1 MKQVALYYFNKPNN
15 IESWSLG
22 PTQELAY
29 DINAVNKLLS
39 QEVIEANAEWLLLW
53 DYKLGKPDEKL
64 ISQLTDENVDVWH
77 CGLKTGVADLPDALN
92 YIDPTWMYNCNAD
105 IKILHSSFR
114 LSLRCCLIKRDV
126 LAKIN
131 FSINDFTSL
140 NYAGIGLGYAL
151 IKNGAIIRYAPGLID
166 GYNDNASIDLYNEWV
181 FIRKFSSS
189 KWHLWCL
196 LMMESFGKQLRH
208 YRRTRFVKKYLPN
221 ARIHLSKVLDNSLNL
236 STSVSVLAP
245 TLQRY
250 TYLKTELEQLRQQ
263 TLLPHEVLI
272 TDQTEASLRQNI
284 DVETYIPL
292 VIKYFAQDEKGQ
304 CIAWNKLL
312 SESTGEYVLF
322 LGDDADEIYPL
333 FLEQLVRSAKRF
345 NCDMVA
351 THVVEFD
358 NQHIKVD
365 PYYRLTDTFPI
376 SLVKKDLLLKA
387 GFMDMFFNKNIR
399 ADQDLAM
406 RCHLQGALMI
416 YDPAAVIFHH
426 RAPVGGL
433 RAHKARVVTNSM
445 AKKSLSKFVS
455 PTSSEIYLAMKYFTE
470 KQVNNFIY
478 IKYLNQL
485 FIKGGILRRI
495 ARTAI
500 FIMKLPALRRVL
512 IRNKQLAKAEIL
524 KNAMSANEG
533 VASYR

>member
-1 MKQVALYYFNKPNN
+1 MKQVALCYFNKPKN

-22 PTQELAY
+22 PTKELAY
-29 DINAVNKLLS
+29 DINTVNKILCELT
-39 QEVIEANAEWLLLW
+39 EANAEWLLLW
-53 DYKLGKPDEKL
+53 DYKLGVPDEKL
-64 ISQLTDENVDVWH
+64 INQLTDENVDAWH
-77 CGLKTGVADLPDALN
+77 CGLKAGVADLPDALN

-105 IKILHSSFR
+105 MEVLHSSFR
-114 LSLRCCLIKRDV
+114 LNLRCCLVKCDV
-126 LAKIN
+126 LVKTN
-131 FSINDFTSL
+131 FNIDDFTSL
-140 NYAGIGLGYAL
+140 NYAGIALGYAL
-151 IKNGAIIRYAPGLID
+151 IKSGAVIRYHPDLSNS
-166 GYNDNASIDLYNEWV
+166 YSENSCIDLYNEWI
-181 FIRKFSSS
+181 FIRKFFSS

-196 LMMESFGKQLRH
+196 LMMGSFGKQLGH
-208 YRRTRFVKKYLPN
+208 YWRTGFVTRYVPN
-221 ARIHLSKVLDNSLNL
+221 AHIHLSKVPDDSLNL
-236 STSVSVLAP
+236 SARVSVLAP

-250 TYLKTELEQLRQQ
+250 TYLKKELEQLRQQ
-263 TLLPHEVLI
+263 SLLPHEVLI

-284 DVETYIPL
+284 DVEAYAPL
-292 VIKYFAQDEKGQ
+292 AIRYFEQDEKGQ

-322 LGDDADEIYPL
+322 LGDDADEIYVL
-333 FLEQLVRSAKRF
+333 FLEQLVLSAKKF

-351 THVVEFD
+351 AHVVEFD
-358 NQHIKVD
+358 NQHIKIE

-376 SLVKKDLLLKA
+376 SLVKRDMLLRT

-426 RAPVGGL
+426 RAPIGGL
-433 RAHKARVVTNSM
+433 RTHKARVVTNSM

-470 KQVNNFIY
+470 KQVNSFIY

-485 FIKGGILRRI
+485 FIKGGTLRKI

-500 FIMKLPALRRVL
+500 FIIKLPALRKGL

-524 KNAMSANEG
+524 KNYISANEG